1 MAWVNILV
9 EATLPQ
15 QWMAPHLPALKNITT
30 LDRISVK
37 TTNRYRTHLAKDTR
51 ALWHLTL
58 ECWWL
63 MIILTSS
70 NSKIVFSHISSPF
83 VILSKK
89 KLFPP
94 YSDKVLIKGQN
105 GFGSWSAGMSL
116 CIISDDDI
124 HRKQKI
130 AFLSLINLVGSHL
143 ALIRIQMT
151 RSSDGKLK
159 NFTLQTICISSI
171 VNAQYIIQK
180 HISEQRQSQP
190 TGCRAQ
196 SDLYRGVD
204 YYTR

>member
-1 MAWVNILV
+1 
-9 EATLPQ
+9 
-15 QWMAPHLPALKNITT
+15 
-30 LDRISVK
+30 
-37 TTNRYRTHLAKDTR
+37 
-51 ALWHLTL
+51 
-58 ECWWL
+58 
-63 MIILTSS
+63 
-70 NSKIVFSHISSPF
+70 
-83 VILSKK
+83 
-89 KLFPP
+89 
-94 YSDKVLIKGQN
+94 
-105 GFGSWSAGMSL
+105 MSL

-180 HISEQRQSQP
+180 HISEQRQRQSQP

>member
-1 MAWVNILV
+1 
-9 EATLPQ
+9 
-15 QWMAPHLPALKNITT
+15 
-30 LDRISVK
+30 
-37 TTNRYRTHLAKDTR
+37 
-51 ALWHLTL
+51 
-58 ECWWL
+58 
-63 MIILTSS
+63 
-70 NSKIVFSHISSPF
+70 
-83 VILSKK
+83 
-89 KLFPP
+89 
-94 YSDKVLIKGQN
+94 
-105 GFGSWSAGMSL
+105 MSL

-204 YYTR
+204 YYTRQCTDYYTHQYTVHRLLYQAVHRLYAALHGLYSVLWTGLDYMQRTVHWSMCFVHSYCRSRSGPAITGLSSDDEGKTELCPADNRTNNNGGSEPAKDNVGNEKVR

>member
-1 MAWVNILV
+1 
-9 EATLPQ
+9 
-15 QWMAPHLPALKNITT
+15 
-30 LDRISVK
+30 
-37 TTNRYRTHLAKDTR
+37 
-51 ALWHLTL
+51 
-58 ECWWL
+58 

-70 NSKIVFSHISSPF
+70 NSKIVFSHVSSPF

-89 KLFPP
+89 TL
-94 YSDKVLIKGQN
+94 QN
-105 GFGSWSAGMSL
+105 GFGPSSAGMSL

-171 VNAQYIIQK
+171 VQVDAQYIIQK
-180 HISEQRQSQP
+180 HISEQRQRQSQP